1 MHFVNQVTLCGKVI
15 KDPIFATIK
24 SNKPVCKIIIVID
37 KDIGST
43 SRSDYIPIA
52 MWGKKAEVAR
62 DKINRGDSLVVIGTV
77 SQERWE
83 TSDGEKRSRIV
94 VQADK
99 FIVLPED
106 QKKEKYRNDKSE
118 GEQLEKALDRFDL

>member
-15 KDPIFATIK
+15 KDPIFAKTK
-24 SNKPVCKIIIVID
+24 SNKSVCKVIIVID

-83 TSDGEKRSRIV
+83 THDGEKRSRIV

-106 QKKEKYRNDKSE
+106 QKKEKYRNDE
-118 GEQLEKALDRFDL
+118 AENGQLEKALDRFDF